1 MLRQEVLSYR
11 RRDRLPRALMRD
23 PYEPRHL
30 LSVAEEEKRRYG
42 FDLTSGD
49 DGVFE
54 SVDVHAD
61 EGDIRK
67 GS

>member
-1 MLRQEVLSYR
+1 
-11 RRDRLPRALMRD
+11 MRD
-23 PYEPRHL
+23 PHEPRHHL
-30 LSVAEEEKRRYG
+30 PVAEEEKRRHG
-42 FDLTSGD
+42 FDVYSGE

-54 SVDVHAD
+54 CVYVDAD